1 MRVSIIVAMVA
12 TAATALP
19 SSAKT
24 IAFSGTLAAVNTPAS
39 PIGRCAPDARTV
51 TIAPINSGTFG
62 ISNLGAIA
70 PTQSHCIKGLP
81 GPYDRGRFVF
91 DFGGGD
97 TLIGT
102 YFGALSFSGMRGV
115 FDNMQTYRVTDGTGR
130 FDDAGGAFSG
140 IGTLSFPGDGFAHA
154 TQTFSGSLNVP
165 EPAGWM
171 LLGTGLTLGFASR
184 RKSKASARLG

>member
-1 MRVSIIVAMVA
+1 MRVLFMVAMAA
-12 TAATALP
+12 TAGSALP
-19 SSAKT
+19 SSAAT
-24 IAFSGTLAAVNTPAS
+24 IAFNGTLAAVGPPAA
-39 PIGRCAPDARTV
+39 PAGRCAPDARTV
-51 TIAPINSGTFG
+51 TLPPANAVIAT
-62 ISNLGAIA
+62 SNLGAFA

-91 DFGGGD
+91 DFGSGD

-102 YFGALSFSGMRGV
+102 YFGFLSFSGMPGV
-115 FDNMQTYRVTDGTGR
+115 FNNTQTYRVTDGTGQ

-140 IGTLSFPGDGFAHA
+140 IGTLSFPGDGLAHA

-171 LLGTGLTLGFASR
+171 LLGTGLVLGLASR
-184 RKSKASARLG
+184 RRLNAPARLG